1 MHTYQ
6 PMTPKDEARRI
17 LDLCHGDLLKALD
30 VLERQMNTLHARAQV
45 LLSLAGLTI
54 TISGFSG
61 RAIAGNSP
69 AAKLLIVA
77 GLLISLFSAVFVYL
91 RVMQL
96 RWVTAET
103 TEEPL
108 AMLEQII
115 ARRAMKTRSYR
126 LGGQMLGLGLFF
138 YALAFAIMLMSA

>member
-1 MHTYQ
+1 MHTH
-6 PMTPKDEARRI
+6 PHMTPKDEAGRI
-17 LDLCHGDLLKALD
+17 LDLCHGNLLEALEL
-30 VLERQMNTLHARAQV
+30 LERQMNTLHARAQV
-45 LLSLAGLTI
+45 LLSLASLTI

-61 RAIAGNSP
+61 RAIAGSSM
-69 AAKLLIVA
+69 AAKLLIIA
-77 GLLISLFSAVFVYL
+77 GLLLALLSAVFVFL

-103 TEEPL
+103 TEEPR

-115 ARRAMKTRSYR
+115 TRRTMKTRAYR
-126 LGGQMLGLGLFF
+126 LGGRVLGLGLFF